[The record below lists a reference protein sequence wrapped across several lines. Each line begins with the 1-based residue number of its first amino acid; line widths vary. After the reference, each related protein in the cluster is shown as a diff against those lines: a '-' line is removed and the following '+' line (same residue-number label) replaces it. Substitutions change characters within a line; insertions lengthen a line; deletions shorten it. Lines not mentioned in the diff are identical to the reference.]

1 MTEVEKCELKFD
13 MDLVFAALPETH
25 RRAALLFMRGYT
37 QKEVA
42 KELGVHKNT
51 ICNWMKQFR
60 AFYREFCD

>member
-37 QKEVA
+37 QQEVA
-42 KELGVHKNT
+42 DALGVNQST
-51 ICNWMKQFR
+51 ISRWLEQFR
-60 AFYREFCD
+60 TSFRDFA

>member
-42 KELGVHKNT
+42 TELGVHETT
-51 ICNWMKQFR
+51 ICRWMKQFR
-60 AFYREFCD
+60 RFYRQFAN

>member
-1 MTEVEKCELKFD
+1 MTEVEKCELKLD

-37 QKEVA
+37 QQQVA
-42 KELGVHKNT
+42 DELGVHRNT

-60 AFYREFCD
+60 RFYREFCD

>member
-37 QKEVA
+37 QQEVA
-42 KELGVHKNT
+42 DELGVNRST
-51 ICNWMKQFR
+51 VYRWMRQFR
-60 AFYREFCD
+60 RFYREFAT